1 MQWHRHGK
9 KNAVTFQ
16 YSYLQ
21 IRTAKAE
28 VMEGMKRKAR
38 NEQTQNEGYNQL
50 PLQENVIEEQKRPL
64 QQVRISVRNLVEFL
78 LRSGDIDNRMS
89 RGMQLNAMQEGTRIH
104 KKLQRA
110 MGSSYS
116 AEVPLRLDV
125 PADRYI
131 LTIEGRADG
140 IFTREDIPCIDEIK
154 GVYQD
159 VAKLEE
165 PVGVHLAQAKC
176 YAYIYAFQNG
186 LEEIGVQMTYCDL
199 DTEEVNRFYERYAF
213 AELQEW
219 FDTLMKEYHKR
230 ADFQYEWRQTSIA
243 SIKKMEFPFD
253 YRPGQ
258 RELVADVYRTILRRK
273 NLFIQAPTGTGKTVS
288 VLFPAVRAVGEGQ
301 GEKIFYLTAK
311 TVTATV
317 AMETFALFR
326 AHGYRG
332 KVVQIT
338 AKEKLCKCE
347 KPECNPDACPY
358 AKGHFDRVN
367 DAVFDLL
374 QQEDCFSREVLLA
387 QAEKHVVC
395 PFELCLDVSSWSDVI
410 VGDYNYVFD
419 PTVYLKRFFAEGN
432 KGDYLFLVDEAHN
445 LVERGRQMYSERIV
459 KEDVLAVKRLLKPW
473 SKKVEREL
481 ERVNKLMLAYKR
493 ECGGYMVHESI
504 NDLVFALMRLAAEL
518 DRFLSDRKLR
528 SLSDKS
534 LRQDAHEREDVIC
547 RKRPHSARE
556 CAKAHS
562 LQKPLTIPERDE
574 VMEFYFGLRNFLNIY
589 ELVDENYVI
598 YSSMEEDGSFALKL
612 YCADPS
618 RNLQACLDKGH
629 STVFFSGTLLP
640 IQYYKSLLS
649 TKTDNYAVYAHSVF
663 TPDQRLLFVGRDVS
677 SKYTRRTAEE
687 FSRIASY
694 IYKVAHAKRGNYI
707 AFFPSYKM
715 MLDVQEQFLYLAGE
729 EVDVI
734 MQMQNM
740 REQQREEF
748 LQEFSIEREHSM
760 VAFCVMGG
768 IFGEGVDLREDQ
780 LIGAVIV
787 GTGIPQ
793 IGGESEILKNFFD
806 ARGGDGFDYVY
817 RFPGMNKV
825 QQAAGRVIRTL
836 TDVGVIALL
845 DERFLQYDNRKLF
858 PREWEDCKSCTL
870 ESVDGLL
877 KEFWD
882 GREV

>member
-1 MQWHRHGK
+1 
-9 KNAVTFQ
+9 
-16 YSYLQ
+16 
-21 IRTAKAE
+21 
-28 VMEGMKRKAR
+28 MEQK
-38 NEQTQNEGYNQL
+38 EL
-50 PLQENVIEEQKRPL
+50 PLWDHDKILQEQPL

-89 RGMQLNAMQEGTRIH
+89 RGLQMNAMQEGTRIH

-110 MGSSYS
+110 MGSSYN
-116 AEVPLRLDV
+116 AEVPLRIDLETE
-125 PADRYI
+125 RYI

-159 VAKLEE
+159 VVKMEA
-165 PVGVHLAQAKC
+165 PVPVHLAQAKC
-176 YAYIYAFQNG
+176 YAYIYALQHD
-186 LEEIGVQMTYCDL
+186 LEVIGVQMTYCDL
-199 DTEEVNRFYERYAF
+199 DTEEVHRFYEQYAF
-213 AELQEW
+213 AEIEEW
-219 FDTLMKEYHKR
+219 FDALMKEYHKW
-230 ADFQYEWRQTSIA
+230 ADFQYEWHRTSIA
-243 SIKKMEFPFD
+243 SIKSMEFPFE

-317 AMETFALFR
+317 AMDTFAVFR
-326 AHGYRG
+326 ANGYRG

-347 KPECNPDACPY
+347 TPECNPDACPY

-374 QQEDCFSREVLLA
+374 QQEDCFSRDVLLE
-387 QAEKHVVC
+387 QADKYMVC

-481 ERVNKLMLAYKR
+481 DRVNKIMLSYKR
-493 ECGGYMVHESI
+493 ECEDYMIHESI
-504 NDLVFALMRLAAEL
+504 NDLVFALMRLASEME
-518 DRFLSDRKLR
+518 RF
-528 SLSDKS
+528 
-534 LRQDAHEREDVIC
+534 
-547 RKRPHSARE
+547 
-556 CAKAHS
+556 
-562 LQKPLTIPERDE
+562 LQKPLTIPERDD

-589 ELVDENYVI
+589 ELVDENYII

-629 STVFFSGTLLP
+629 STAFFSGTLLP
-640 IQYYKSLLS
+640 IGYYKSLLS
-649 TKTDNYAVYAHSVF
+649 TKPDNYAVYAHSVF
-663 TPDQRLLFVGRDVS
+663 TPDQRLLFIGRDVS
-677 SKYTRRTAEE
+677 SKYTRRTPEE
-687 FSRIASY
+687 FQRIASY
-694 IYKVAHAKRGNYI
+694 INKIAQARKGNYI

-715 MLDVQEQFLYLAGE
+715 MLDVEEQFEYQAGE
-729 EVDVI
+729 QIDVI
-734 MQMQNM
+734 VQTQNM

-748 LQEFSIEREHSM
+748 LSQFEAQRERSM

-780 LIGAVIV
+780 LIGAIIV

-793 IGGESEILKNFFD
+793 IGGESEILRNFFD

-845 DERFLQYDNRKLF
+845 DERFLQRDNQKLF
-858 PREWEDCKSCTL
+858 PREWQDCKSCTL
-870 ESVDGLL
+870 EQVDELL
-877 KEFWD
+877 EAFWSGID
-882 GREV
+882 AHNGVE

>member
-1 MQWHRHGK
+1 MQSDALLCMSFGLMR
-9 KNAVTFQ
+9 
-16 YSYLQ
+16 
-21 IRTAKAE
+21 E
-28 VMEGMKRKAR
+28 MEQK
-38 NEQTQNEGYNQL
+38 QL
-50 PLQENVIEEQKRPL
+50 PLQKKAIAEQERPL

-89 RGMQLNAMQEGTRIH
+89 RGLQLNAMQEGMRIH

-125 PADRYI
+125 PTDRYV

-140 IFTREDIPCIDEIK
+140 IFTREDMPCIDEIK
-154 GVYQD
+154 GIYQD
-159 VAKLEE
+159 VTKMEE
-165 PVGVHLAQAKC
+165 PIPVHLAQAKC
-176 YAYIYAFQNG
+176 YAYIYALQQG
-186 LEEIGVQMTYCDL
+186 LSKIGIQMTYCDL
-199 DTEEVNRFYERYAF
+199 DTEEVNHFYEQYAF
-213 AELQEW
+213 AEIEEW
-219 FDTLMKEYHKR
+219 FDALMKEYHKW
-230 ADFQYEWRQTSIA
+230 ADFQYEWHQTSIA
-243 SIKKMEFPFD
+243 SIKNMEFPFD

-258 RELVADVYRTILRRK
+258 KQLVSDVYRTILRRK

-288 VLFPAVRAVGEGQ
+288 VLFPAVRAVGEEQ

-317 AMETFALFR
+317 AMETFAVFR

-374 QQEDCFSREVLLA
+374 QQEDCFSREVLLEHA
-387 QAEKHVVC
+387 DKHMVC

-459 KEDVLAVKRLLKPW
+459 KEEVLAVKRLLKPW

-481 ERVNKLMLAYKR
+481 ERVNKILLTYKR
-493 ECGGYMVHESI
+493 ECEDYMLHESI
-504 NDLVFALMRLAAEL
+504 NDLVFALMRLASEME
-518 DRFLSDRKLR
+518 RF
-528 SLSDKS
+528 
-534 LRQDAHEREDVIC
+534 
-547 RKRPHSARE
+547 
-556 CAKAHS
+556 

-618 RNLQACLDKGH
+618 RNLQVCLDKAH

-649 TKTDNYAVYAHSVF
+649 TKADNYAVYAHSVF

-677 SKYTRRTAEE
+677 SKYTRRTTEE
-687 FSRIASY
+687 FVRIASY
-694 IYKVAHAKRGNYI
+694 IEKIAQAKKGNYI

-715 MLDVQEQFLYLAGE
+715 MLDVEAQFEYLAGE
-729 EVDVI
+729 QIDVI

-748 LQEFSIEREHSM
+748 LQEFSRPREQSM

-768 IFGEGVDLREDQ
+768 IFGEGVDLRENQ
-780 LIGAVIV
+780 LIGAIIV

-836 TDVGVIALL
+836 SDVGVIALL
-845 DERFLQYDNRKLF
+845 DERFLQRDNRRLF
-858 PREWEDCKSCTL
+858 PREWEDCRSCTL
-870 ESVDGLL
+870 ENVDGLL
-877 KEFWD
+877 SEFWET
-882 GREV
+882 RKA

>member
-1 MQWHRHGK
+1 M
-9 KNAVTFQ
+9 
-16 YSYLQ
+16 
-21 IRTAKAE
+21 
-28 VMEGMKRKAR
+28 
-38 NEQTQNEGYNQL
+38 NQA
-50 PLQENVIEEQKRPL
+50 PLQETGILKQEQPL

-89 RGMQLNAMQEGTRIH
+89 RGLQMNAMQEGTRIH

-116 AEVPLRLDV
+116 AEAALRLDV
-125 PADRYI
+125 PAERYV

-140 IFTREDIPCIDEIK
+140 IFTREDVPCIDEIK

-159 VAKLEE
+159 VAKMEE
-165 PVGVHLAQAKC
+165 PVPVHLAQAKC
-176 YAYIYAFQNG
+176 YAYIYALQQG
-186 LEEIGVQMTYCDL
+186 LKEIGVQMTYCDL
-199 DTEEVNRFYERYAF
+199 DTEEVRRFYERYSF
-213 AELQEW
+213 AEIKEW
-219 FDTLMKEYHKR
+219 FDALMEEYYKW
-230 ADFQYEWRQTSIA
+230 ADFQYEWRQTSVA
-243 SIKKMEFPFD
+243 SIKNMEFPFA
-253 YRPGQ
+253 YRSGQ
-258 RELVADVYRTILRRK
+258 KELVSDVYRTILRRK

-311 TVTATV
+311 TVTAAV
-317 AMETFALFR
+317 AMETLSVFR
-326 AHGYRG
+326 ANGYRG
-332 KVVQIT
+332 KVVRIT

-374 QQEDCFSREVLLA
+374 QKEDCFSREVLLA
-387 QAEKHVVC
+387 QADQYMVC

-419 PTVYLKRFFAEGN
+419 PTVYLKRFFAEGSR
-432 KGDYLFLVDEAHN
+432 GDYLFLVDEAHN

-481 ERVNKLMLAYKR
+481 ERVNKILLAYKR
-493 ECGGYMVHESI
+493 ECEDYIVHESI
-504 NDLVFALMRLAAEL
+504 NDLVFALMRLASEME
-518 DRFLSDRKLR
+518 RF
-528 SLSDKS
+528 
-534 LRQDAHEREDVIC
+534 
-547 RKRPHSARE
+547 
-556 CAKAHS
+556 

-598 YSSMEEDGSFALKL
+598 YSSMEEDGGFALRL

-618 RNLQACLDKGH
+618 VNLQACLDKAH

-640 IQYYKSLLS
+640 IGYYKSLLS
-649 TKTDNYAVYAHSVF
+649 TKADNYAVYAHSVF
-663 TPDQRLLFVGRDVS
+663 TPEQRLLFVGRDVS
-677 SKYTRRTAEE
+677 SKYTRRTADE
-687 FSRIASY
+687 FARIASY
-694 IYKVAHAKRGNYI
+694 IKKIAQAKKGNYI

-715 MLDVQEQFLYLAGE
+715 ALDVEEQFSYMAGGQI
-729 EVDVI
+729 DII

-748 LQEFSIEREHSM
+748 LQEFCAQRERSM

-780 LIGAVIV
+780 LIGAIIV
-787 GTGIPQ
+787 GTGLPQ
-793 IGGESEILKNFFD
+793 IGGEREILKNFFD

-836 TDVGVIALL
+836 TDTGVIALL
-845 DERFLQYDNRKLF
+845 DERFLQSDNRRLF

-877 KEFWD
+877 AEFWES
-882 GREV
+882 REV

>member
-1 MQWHRHGK
+1 M
-9 KNAVTFQ
+9 
-16 YSYLQ
+16 
-21 IRTAKAE
+21 
-28 VMEGMKRKAR
+28 
-38 NEQTQNEGYNQL
+38 
-50 PLQENVIEEQKRPL
+50 EQKELLLQQTVIAKQEQPL
-64 QQVRISVRNLVEFL
+64 QQIRISVRSLVEFL
-78 LRSGDIDNRMS
+78 LRSGDIDNRIS
-89 RGMQLNAMQEGTRIH
+89 RGLQLNAMQEGTRIH

-116 AEVPLRLDV
+116 AEVPLKIELET
-125 PADRYI
+125 PRYV
-131 LTIEGRADG
+131 LTVEGRADG
-140 IFTREDIPCIDEIK
+140 IFTREDAACIDEIK

-159 VAKLEE
+159 VERFEA
-165 PVGVHLAQAKC
+165 PVPVHLAQAKC
-176 YAYIYAFQNG
+176 YAYMYVLQHN

-199 DTEEVNRFYERYAF
+199 DTEAVKRFYERYAF
-213 AELQEW
+213 EELKTW
-219 FDTLMKEYHKR
+219 FDSLMKEYQKW

-243 SIKKMEFPFD
+243 SIQSMEFPFD

-258 RELVADVYRTILRRK
+258 KELASDVYRTILRRK

-317 AMETFALFR
+317 AMETFAVFR

-358 AKGHFDRVN
+358 AKGHFERVN

-374 QQEDCFSREVLLA
+374 QRLDCFSREALLE
-387 QAEKHVVC
+387 QAENYRVC

-432 KGDYLFLVDEAHN
+432 RGDYLFLVDEAHN

-459 KEDVLAVKRLLKPW
+459 KEDVLKVKRLLKPW
-473 SKKVEREL
+473 SKKVERAL
-481 ERVNKLMLAYKR
+481 ERVNKLLLEYKR
-493 ECGGYMVHESI
+493 ECEHYLLHDSI
-504 NDLVFALMRLAAEL
+504 NDLVFSLMRLASEME
-518 DRFLSDRKLR
+518 RF
-528 SLSDKS
+528 
-534 LRQDAHEREDVIC
+534 
-547 RKRPHSARE
+547 
-556 CAKAHS
+556 
-562 LQKPLTIPERDE
+562 LQKPLTIPERDD
-574 VMEFYFGLRNFLNIY
+574 VMEFYFGLRSFLNIY

-618 RNLQACLDKGH
+618 VNLQACLDRAH
-629 STVFFSGTLLP
+629 STIFFSGTLLP
-640 IQYYKSLLS
+640 IGYYKSLLS
-649 TKTDNYAVYAHSVF
+649 TREDNYAVYAHSVF

-687 FSRIASY
+687 FVRIATY
-694 IYKVAHAKRGNYI
+694 IYKIARARQGNYI

-715 MLDVQEQFLYLAGE
+715 MHDVEEQFADLADE
-729 EVDVI
+729 RIDVM
-734 MQMQNM
+734 MQTQNM

-748 LQEFSIEREHSM
+748 LQEFARSREHSM

-768 IFGEGVDLREDQ
+768 IFGEGVDLREEQ
-780 LIGAVIV
+780 LIGAIIV

-825 QQAAGRVIRTL
+825 QQAAGRVIRTRA
-836 TDVGVIALL
+836 DVGVIALL
-845 DERFLQYDNRKLF
+845 DDRFLQRDNRRLF
-858 PREWEDCKSCTL
+858 PREWADVKSTTL
-870 ESVDGLL
+870 EGVDELL
-877 KEFWD
+877 AGFWAGKD
-882 GREV
+882 G

>member
-1 MQWHRHGK
+1 MRICCFDRFDCGVQSDALLCMSFGLMR
-9 KNAVTFQ
+9 
-16 YSYLQ
+16 
-21 IRTAKAE
+21 E
-28 VMEGMKRKAR
+28 MEQK
-38 NEQTQNEGYNQL
+38 QL
-50 PLQENVIEEQKRPL
+50 PLQKKAIAEQERPL

-89 RGMQLNAMQEGTRIH
+89 RGLQLNAMQEGTRIH

-125 PADRYI
+125 PTDRYV

-140 IFTREDIPCIDEIK
+140 IFTREDMPCIDEIK
-154 GVYQD
+154 GIYQD
-159 VAKLEE
+159 VTKMEE
-165 PVGVHLAQAKC
+165 PIPVHLAQAKC
-176 YAYIYAFQNG
+176 YAYIYALQQG
-186 LEEIGVQMTYCDL
+186 LSEIGIQMTYCDL
-199 DTEEVNRFYERYAF
+199 DTEEVNRFYEQYAF
-213 AELQEW
+213 AEIEEW
-219 FDTLMKEYHKR
+219 FDALMKEYHKW
-230 ADFQYEWRQTSIA
+230 ADFQYEWHQTSIA
-243 SIKKMEFPFD
+243 SIKNMEFPFD

-258 RELVADVYRTILRRK
+258 KQLVSDVYRTILRRK

-288 VLFPAVRAVGEGQ
+288 VLFPAVRAVGEEQ

-317 AMETFALFR
+317 AMETFAVFR

-374 QQEDCFSREVLLA
+374 QQEDCFSREVLLEHA
-387 QAEKHVVC
+387 DKHMVC

-459 KEDVLAVKRLLKPW
+459 KEEVLAVKRLLKPW

-481 ERVNKLMLAYKR
+481 ERVNKILLTYKR
-493 ECGGYMVHESI
+493 ECEDYMLHESI
-504 NDLVFALMRLAAEL
+504 NDLVFALMRLASEME
-518 DRFLSDRKLR
+518 RF
-528 SLSDKS
+528 
-534 LRQDAHEREDVIC
+534 
-547 RKRPHSARE
+547 
-556 CAKAHS
+556 

-618 RNLQACLDKGH
+618 RNLQVCLDKAH

-649 TKTDNYAVYAHSVF
+649 TKDDNYAVYAHSVF

-677 SKYTRRTAEE
+677 SKYTRRTTEE
-687 FSRIASY
+687 FVRIASY
-694 IYKVAHAKRGNYI
+694 IEKIAQAKKGNYI

-715 MLDVQEQFLYLAGE
+715 MLDVEAQFEYLAGE
-729 EVDVI
+729 QIDVI

-748 LQEFSIEREHSM
+748 LQEFSRPREQSM

-768 IFGEGVDLREDQ
+768 IFGEGVDLRENQ
-780 LIGAVIV
+780 LIGAIIV

-836 TDVGVIALL
+836 SDVGVIALL
-845 DERFLQYDNRKLF
+845 DERFLQRDNRRLF
-858 PREWEDCKSCTL
+858 PREWEDCRSCTL
-870 ESVDGLL
+870 ENVDGLL
-877 KEFWD
+877 SEFWET
-882 GREV
+882 RKA

>member
-1 MQWHRHGK
+1 M
-9 KNAVTFQ
+9 N
-16 YSYLQ
+16 
-21 IRTAKAE
+21 
-28 VMEGMKRKAR
+28 MKQKELSLEDR
-38 NEQTQNEGYNQL
+38 ET
-50 PLQENVIEEQKRPL
+50 IDQKRPL

-89 RGMQLNAMQEGTRIH
+89 HGMQMSAMQEGMRIH

-125 PADRYI
+125 PADRYL
-131 LTIEGRADG
+131 LTVEGRADG
-140 IFTREDIPCIDEIK
+140 IFIKDDITCVDEIK

-159 VAKLEE
+159 VAKLED
-165 PVGVHLAQAKC
+165 PVPVHLAQAKC
-176 YAYIYAFQNG
+176 YAYIYASQHG

-199 DTEEVNRFYERYAF
+199 DTEEVRRFYETYSF
-213 AELQEW
+213 DEIEEW
-219 FDTLMKEYHKR
+219 FDALMTEYHKW
-230 ADFQYEWRQTSIA
+230 ADFQYEWHQTSIA
-243 SIKKMEFPFD
+243 SIKNMEFPFD

-258 RELVADVYRTILRRK
+258 KGLVSDVYRTILRKK

-317 AMETFALFR
+317 AMETFAVFR
-326 AHGYRG
+326 EHGYRG

-347 KPECNPDACPY
+347 TPECNPDACPY

-367 DAVFDLL
+367 DAVYELL
-374 QQEDCFSREVLLA
+374 QREDCFSRDVLLE
-387 QAEKHVVC
+387 QADKYMVC
-395 PFELCLDVSSWSDVI
+395 PFELCLDISSWSDVI

-432 KGDYLFLVDEAHN
+432 RGDYLFLVDEAHN

-481 ERVNKLMLAYKR
+481 ERVNKIMLSYKR
-493 ECGGYMVHESI
+493 ACEDYMIHESI
-504 NDLVFALMRLAAEL
+504 NDLVFALMRLASEME
-518 DRFLSDRKLR
+518 RFLQR
-528 SLSDKS
+528 
-534 LRQDAHEREDVIC
+534 
-547 RKRPHSARE
+547 
-556 CAKAHS
+556 
-562 LQKPLTIPERDE
+562 PLTIPERDE
-574 VMEFYFGLRNFLNIY
+574 VLEFYFGLRNFLNIY
-589 ELVDENYVI
+589 ELVDENYII
-598 YSSMEEDGSFALKL
+598 YSSMEEDGTFAIKL

-618 RNLQACLDKGH
+618 RNLQTCLDKAH
-629 STVFFSGTLLP
+629 STIFFSGTLLP
-640 IQYYKSLLS
+640 IEYYKRLLS

-663 TPDQRLLFVGRDVS
+663 TEDQRLLFVGRDVS
-677 SKYTRRTAEE
+677 SKYTRRTPEE
-687 FSRIASY
+687 FYRIASY
-694 IYKVAHAKRGNYI
+694 IYKIAQAKKGNYI

-715 MLDVQEQFLYLAGE
+715 MLDVEEQFEYLAGDQI
-729 EVDVI
+729 DVI
-734 MQMQNM
+734 LQTQTM
-740 REQQREEF
+740 REQQREGF
-748 LQEFSIEREHSM
+748 LQEFETKREHSM

-780 LIGAVIV
+780 LIGAIIV

-793 IGGESEILKNFFD
+793 IGGESEILKNYFD
-806 ARGGDGFDYVY
+806 VRGGDGFDYVY

-845 DERFLQYDNRKLF
+845 DERFLQRDNRRLF
-858 PREWEDCKSCTL
+858 PREWEDVASCTL
-870 ESVDGLL
+870 EQVDALL
-877 KEFWD
+877 MAFWNRID
-882 GREV
+882 ACE

>member
-1 MQWHRHGK
+1 
-9 KNAVTFQ
+9 
-16 YSYLQ
+16 
-21 IRTAKAE
+21 
-28 VMEGMKRKAR
+28 MEQK
-38 NEQTQNEGYNQL
+38 EL
-50 PLQENVIEEQKRPL
+50 PLQQTVIAKQEQPL
-64 QQVRISVRNLVEFL
+64 QQIRISVRSLVEFL
-78 LRSGDIDNRMS
+78 LRSGDIDNRIS
-89 RGMQLNAMQEGTRIH
+89 RGLQLNAMQEGTRIH

-116 AEVPLRLDV
+116 AEVPLKIELETPCYV
-125 PADRYI
+125 
-131 LTIEGRADG
+131 LTVEGRADG
-140 IFTREDIPCIDEIK
+140 IFTREDVACIDEIK

-159 VAKLEE
+159 VERLEA
-165 PVGVHLAQAKC
+165 PIPVHLAQAKC
-176 YAYIYAFQNG
+176 YAYMFALQHN
-186 LEEIGVQMTYCDL
+186 LEEVGVQMTYCDL
-199 DTEEVNRFYERYAF
+199 DTEAVKRFYESYAF
-213 AELQEW
+213 EELRTW
-219 FDTLMKEYHKR
+219 FDSLMREYQKW

-243 SIKKMEFPFD
+243 SIRSMEFPFD

-258 RELVADVYRTILRRK
+258 KELASDVYRTILRRK

-317 AMETFALFR
+317 AMDTFAVFR

-374 QQEDCFSREVLLA
+374 QRLDCFSREALLE
-387 QAEKHVVC
+387 QAENYMVC

-432 KGDYLFLVDEAHN
+432 RGDYLFLVDEAHN

-459 KEDVLAVKRLLKPW
+459 KEDVLKVKRLLKPW
-473 SKKVEREL
+473 SKKVERAL
-481 ERVNKLMLAYKR
+481 ERVNKLLLEYKR
-493 ECGGYMVHESI
+493 ECEHYLLHDSI
-504 NDLVFALMRLAAEL
+504 NDLVFSLMRLASEME
-518 DRFLSDRKLR
+518 RF
-528 SLSDKS
+528 
-534 LRQDAHEREDVIC
+534 
-547 RKRPHSARE
+547 
-556 CAKAHS
+556 
-562 LQKPLTIPERDE
+562 LQKPLTIPERDD

-589 ELVDENYVI
+589 EMVDENYVI

-618 RNLQACLDKGH
+618 VNLQACLDRAH
-629 STVFFSGTLLP
+629 STIFFSGTLLP
-640 IQYYKSLLS
+640 IGYYKSLLS
-649 TKTDNYAVYAHSVF
+649 TREDNYAVYAHSVF

-687 FSRIASY
+687 FVRIATY
-694 IYKVAHAKRGNYI
+694 IYKIARARQGNYI

-715 MLDVQEQFLYLAGE
+715 MHDVEEQFADLADE
-729 EVDVI
+729 RIDVM
-734 MQMQNM
+734 MQTQNM

-748 LQEFSIEREHSM
+748 LQEFARSREHSM

-768 IFGEGVDLREDQ
+768 IFGEGVDLREEQ
-780 LIGAVIV
+780 LIGAIIV

-825 QQAAGRVIRTL
+825 QQAAGRVIRTRA
-836 TDVGVIALL
+836 DVGVIALL
-845 DERFLQYDNRKLF
+845 DDRFLQRDNRRLF
-858 PREWEDCKSCTL
+858 PREWSDVKSTTL
-870 ESVDGLL
+870 EGVDELL
-877 KEFWD
+877 AEFWAGKD
-882 GREV
+882 G

>member
-1 MQWHRHGK
+1 
-9 KNAVTFQ
+9 
-16 YSYLQ
+16 
-21 IRTAKAE
+21 
-28 VMEGMKRKAR
+28 MEQK
-38 NEQTQNEGYNQL
+38 EL
-50 PLQENVIEEQKRPL
+50 PLQETVIAEQERPL

-78 LRSGDIDNRMS
+78 LRSGDIDNRIS
-89 RGMQLNAMQEGTRIH
+89 RGLQLNAMQEGTRIH

-116 AEVPLRLDV
+116 AEVALRLDV
-125 PADRYI
+125 PTERYV

-140 IFTREDIPCIDEIK
+140 IFTREDMPCIDEIK
-154 GVYQD
+154 GIYQD
-159 VAKLEE
+159 VAKMEE
-165 PVGVHLAQAKC
+165 PIPVHLAQAKC
-176 YAYIYAFQNG
+176 YAYIYALQQE
-186 LEEIGVQMTYCDL
+186 LPEIGVQMTYCDL
-199 DTEEVNRFYERYAF
+199 DTEEVNRFYEQYAF
-213 AELQEW
+213 AEIEEW
-219 FDTLMKEYHKR
+219 FDALMKEYHKW
-230 ADFQYEWRQTSIA
+230 ADFQYEWHKTSIA
-243 SIKKMEFPFD
+243 SIKNMEFPFD

-258 RELVADVYRTILRRK
+258 KELVSDVYRTILRRK

-317 AMETFALFR
+317 AMETFAVFR
-326 AHGYRG
+326 THGYRG

-347 KPECNPDACPY
+347 KPECNPDACLY

-374 QQEDCFSREVLLA
+374 QQEDCFSREVLLE
-387 QAEKHVVC
+387 QADKHMVC

-432 KGDYLFLVDEAHN
+432 RGDYLFLVDEAHN
-445 LVERGRQMYSERIV
+445 LVERGRQMYSERVV

-481 ERVNKLMLAYKR
+481 ERVNKILLTYKR
-493 ECGGYMVHESI
+493 ECEDYMLHESI
-504 NDLVFALMRLAAEL
+504 NDLVFALMRLASEME
-518 DRFLSDRKLR
+518 RF
-528 SLSDKS
+528 
-534 LRQDAHEREDVIC
+534 
-547 RKRPHSARE
+547 
-556 CAKAHS
+556 

-618 RNLQACLDKGH
+618 RNLQACLDKAH

-649 TKTDNYAVYAHSVF
+649 TKDDNYAVYAHSVF

-677 SKYTRRTAEE
+677 SKYTRRTTEE
-687 FSRIASY
+687 FVRISSYIERIAQ
-694 IYKVAHAKRGNYI
+694 AKKGNYI

-715 MLDVQEQFLYLAGE
+715 MLDVAEQFEYLAGE
-729 EVDVI
+729 QIDVI

-748 LQEFSIEREHSM
+748 LQEFSRPREHSM

-780 LIGAVIV
+780 LIGAIIV

-845 DERFLQYDNRKLF
+845 DERFLQRDNRRLF
-858 PREWEDCKSCTL
+858 PREWEDCRSCTL
-870 ESVDGLL
+870 DGVDELL
-877 KEFWD
+877 REFWKGMD
-882 GREV
+882 A

>member
-1 MQWHRHGK
+1 MRICCFDRFDCGVQSDALLCMSFGLMR
-9 KNAVTFQ
+9 
-16 YSYLQ
+16 
-21 IRTAKAE
+21 E
-28 VMEGMKRKAR
+28 MEQK
-38 NEQTQNEGYNQL
+38 QL
-50 PLQENVIEEQKRPL
+50 PLQKKAIAEQERPL

-89 RGMQLNAMQEGTRIH
+89 RGLQLNAMQEGTRIH

-125 PADRYI
+125 PTDRYV

-140 IFTREDIPCIDEIK
+140 IFTREDMPCIDEIK
-154 GVYQD
+154 GIYQD
-159 VAKLEE
+159 VTKMEE
-165 PVGVHLAQAKC
+165 PIPVHLAQAKC
-176 YAYIYAFQNG
+176 YAYIYALQQG
-186 LEEIGVQMTYCDL
+186 LSEIGIQMTYCDL
-199 DTEEVNRFYERYAF
+199 DTEEVNRFYEQYAF
-213 AELQEW
+213 TEIEEW
-219 FDTLMKEYHKR
+219 FDALMKEYHKW
-230 ADFQYEWRQTSIA
+230 ADFQYEWHQTSIA
-243 SIKKMEFPFD
+243 SIKNMEFPFD

-258 RELVADVYRTILRRK
+258 KQLVSDVYRTILRRK

-288 VLFPAVRAVGEGQ
+288 VLFPAVRAVGEEQ

-317 AMETFALFR
+317 AMETFAVFR

-374 QQEDCFSREVLLA
+374 QQEDCFSREVLLEHA
-387 QAEKHVVC
+387 DKHMVC

-459 KEDVLAVKRLLKPW
+459 KEEVLAVKRLLKPW

-481 ERVNKLMLAYKR
+481 ERVNKILLTYKR
-493 ECGGYMVHESI
+493 ECEDYMLHESI
-504 NDLVFALMRLAAEL
+504 NDLVFALMRLASEM
-518 DRFLSDRKLR
+518 
-528 SLSDKS
+528 
-534 LRQDAHEREDVIC
+534 ERL
-547 RKRPHSARE
+547 
-556 CAKAHS
+556 

-598 YSSMEEDGSFALKL
+598 YSSMEENGSFALKL

-618 RNLQACLDKGH
+618 RNLQVCLDKAH

-649 TKTDNYAVYAHSVF
+649 TKADNYAVYAHSVF

-677 SKYTRRTAEE
+677 SKYTRRTTEE
-687 FSRIASY
+687 FVRIASY
-694 IYKVAHAKRGNYI
+694 IEKIAQAKKGNYI

-715 MLDVQEQFLYLAGE
+715 MLDVEAQFEYLAGE
-729 EVDVI
+729 QIDVI

-748 LQEFSIEREHSM
+748 LQEFSRPREQSM

-768 IFGEGVDLREDQ
+768 IFGEGVDLRENQ
-780 LIGAVIV
+780 LIGAIIV

-836 TDVGVIALL
+836 SDVGVIALL
-845 DERFLQYDNRKLF
+845 DERFLQRDNRRLF
-858 PREWEDCKSCTL
+858 PREWEDCRSCTL
-870 ESVDGLL
+870 ENVDGLL
-877 KEFWD
+877 SEFWET
-882 GREV
+882 RKA

>member
-1 MQWHRHGK
+1 MRICCFDRFDCGVQSDALLCMSFGLMR
-9 KNAVTFQ
+9 
-16 YSYLQ
+16 
-21 IRTAKAE
+21 E
-28 VMEGMKRKAR
+28 MEQK
-38 NEQTQNEGYNQL
+38 QL
-50 PLQENVIEEQKRPL
+50 PLQKKAIAEQERPL

-89 RGMQLNAMQEGTRIH
+89 RGLQLNAMQEGTRIH

-125 PADRYI
+125 PTDRYV

-140 IFTREDIPCIDEIK
+140 IFTREDMPCIDEIK
-154 GVYQD
+154 GIYQN
-159 VAKLEE
+159 VTKMEE
-165 PVGVHLAQAKC
+165 PIPVHLAQAKC
-176 YAYIYAFQNG
+176 YAYIYALQQG
-186 LEEIGVQMTYCDL
+186 LSEIGIQMTYCDL
-199 DTEEVNRFYERYAF
+199 DTEEVNRFYEQYAF
-213 AELQEW
+213 AEIEEW
-219 FDTLMKEYHKR
+219 FDALMKEYHKW
-230 ADFQYEWRQTSIA
+230 ADFQYEWHQTSIA
-243 SIKKMEFPFD
+243 SIKNMEFPFD

-258 RELVADVYRTILRRK
+258 KQLVSDVYRTILRRK

-288 VLFPAVRAVGEGQ
+288 VLFPAVRAVGEEQ

-317 AMETFALFR
+317 AMETFAVFR

-374 QQEDCFSREVLLA
+374 QQEDCFSREVLLEHA
-387 QAEKHVVC
+387 DKHMVC

-459 KEDVLAVKRLLKPW
+459 KEEVLAVKRLLKPW

-481 ERVNKLMLAYKR
+481 ERVNKILLTYKR
-493 ECGGYMVHESI
+493 ECEDYMLHESI
-504 NDLVFALMRLAAEL
+504 NDLVFALMRLASEME
-518 DRFLSDRKLR
+518 RF
-528 SLSDKS
+528 
-534 LRQDAHEREDVIC
+534 
-547 RKRPHSARE
+547 
-556 CAKAHS
+556 

-618 RNLQACLDKGH
+618 RNLQVCLDKAH

-649 TKTDNYAVYAHSVF
+649 TKADNYAVYAHSVF

-677 SKYTRRTAEE
+677 SKYTRRTTEE
-687 FSRIASY
+687 FVRIASY
-694 IYKVAHAKRGNYI
+694 IEKIAQAKKGNYI

-715 MLDVQEQFLYLAGE
+715 MLDVEAQFEYLAGE
-729 EVDVI
+729 QIDVI

-748 LQEFSIEREHSM
+748 LQEFSRPREQSM

-768 IFGEGVDLREDQ
+768 IFGEGVDLRENQ
-780 LIGAVIV
+780 LIGAIIV

-836 TDVGVIALL
+836 SDVGVIALL
-845 DERFLQYDNRKLF
+845 DERFLQRDNRRLF
-858 PREWEDCKSCTL
+858 PREWEDCRSCTL
-870 ESVDGLL
+870 ENVDGLL
-877 KEFWD
+877 SEFWET
-882 GREV
+882 RKA